1 MSPPVNLALVG
12 INGYGAFYVDA
23 LLNDPRFA
31 DVRLAAVVDPAAHRC
46 RRLDELLTRG
56 CRVHPSL
63 ASLLATTPDLD
74 LLAIAAPTHLHAR
87 MTCAALAHGA
97 NVLCE
102 KPLAGSFADALAI
115 AEVHRTSP
123 AFAAIGYQWSFS
135 APIQHLKRDVMA
147 GLLGQPLRMRS
158 IASYP
163 REQAYFTR
171 NDWAGRVVTA
181 KGDVVNDS
189 PVNNA
194 TAHFLHNML
203 YILGPTRE
211 TSAVPARVQAELYR
225 ANAIDNFDTAALR
238 CETSD
243 GVEILFYTTHAEAR
257 AIGPE
262 SVLEFTDAT
271 VSYDRTDGGRFI
283 ARFTDGRVKDY
294 GNPDHDRRQPL
305 VQCVEAVRTGDRIA
319 CGVEAAIAQTI
330 CIAAA
335 SCSPIVN
342 FPAALHRIVSAAE
355 GPMISIDGLGD
366 ALTRS
371 YDAALLPSEC
381 RDVPWSCPAPVVNT
395 MAAIGRSSLPTDA
408 ALAKDGLGTPA
419 TMPAGTPLDKT
430 REKSSDW
437 QQEVVIEID

>member
-1 MSPPVNLALVG
+1 MGPPVNLALVG
-12 INGYGAFYVDA
+12 ISGYGAFYVDA
-23 LLNDPRFA
+23 LLDDPRFS
-31 DVRLAAVVDPAAHRC
+31 DVRLAGVVDPAAQRC
-46 RRLDELLTRG
+46 GRLSDLLARG

-63 ASLLATTPDLD
+63 ASLLGATPELD

-87 MTCAALAHGA
+87 MTCAALAHGV

-102 KPLAGSFADALAI
+102 KPLAGSLADALDV

-135 APIQHLKRDVMA
+135 AAIQHLKRDVMA

-163 REQAYFTR
+163 RGQAYFTR

-211 TSAVPARVQAELYR
+211 TSAMPARVQAELYR

-243 GVEILFYTTHAEAR
+243 GVELLFYTTHAEAR
-257 AIGPE
+257 SIGPE

-271 VSYDRTDGGRFI
+271 VSYDRTDSGRFI

-305 VQCVEAVRTGDRIA
+305 VQCVDAVRTADRVA
-319 CGVEAAIAQTI
+319 CGVEAAMAQTI
-330 CIAAA
+330 CVAAA
-335 SCSPIVN
+335 LCSEIVD
-342 FPAALHRIVSAAE
+342 FPPAMHRAVRTAH
-355 GPMISIDGLGD
+355 GPMSAIYGLGD
-366 ALTRS
+366 ALSRC
-371 YDAALLPSEC
+371 YDAALLPSER
-381 RDVPWSCPAPVVNT
+381 RDLPWSRPAPVVDT
-395 MAAIGRSSLPTDA
+395 RAAICRSSRLTVDA
-408 ALAKDGLGTPA
+408 AIANDGLKNAVPSSTSP
-419 TMPAGTPLDKT
+419 TKT
-430 REKSSDW
+430 TC
-437 QQEVVIEID
+437 